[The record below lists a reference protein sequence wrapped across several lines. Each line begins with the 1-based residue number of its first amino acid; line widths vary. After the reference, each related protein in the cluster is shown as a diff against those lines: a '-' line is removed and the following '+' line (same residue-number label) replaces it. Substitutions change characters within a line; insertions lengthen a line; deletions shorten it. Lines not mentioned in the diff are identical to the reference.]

1 MLIRLKYKES
11 SCHEKDQMDSIS
23 RRSPKMDLPADQD
36 KVERFLR
43 IFFSLGAQ
51 NPSDRPVGGLGQ
63 RSLPSHQDL

>member
-1 MLIRLKYKES
+1 
-11 SCHEKDQMDSIS
+11 
-23 RRSPKMDLPADQD
+23 MDLPADQD